1 MDGLL
6 GKKIGMTQIFTER
19 GDVAPVT
26 VIEAGPCYVTQV
38 KTEGHDGYTAVQIG
52 FGDRKQNRT
61 SLPLQGH
68 FKKADVRP
76 QHMLR
81 ELRVEDTEL
90 YEPGQ
95 VFGVDIF
102 QIGDVVDV
110 CGISKGRGFQGVVKR
125 YNFRGGPKTR
135 GQSNTWRSPG
145 SIGASASPSK
155 VFKGK
160 KMPGRMGNKRVT
172 VKNLEVVGVDAER
185 NLLMV
190 LGAVPGH
197 KNGYVIIKR
206 T

>member
-61 SLPLQGH
+61 SLPLRGH
-68 FKKADVRP
+68 FKKADVQPR
-76 QHMLR
+76 HILR

-102 QIGDVVDV
+102 KAGDMVDV
-110 CGISKGRGFQGVVKR
+110 SGTSKGRGFQGVVKR

-135 GQSNTWRSPG
+135 GQSDRWRAPG

-160 KMPGRMGNKRVT
+160 RMPGRMGNKRVT
-172 VKNLEVVGVDAER
+172 VQNLAVVGVDAER

-206 T
+206 A